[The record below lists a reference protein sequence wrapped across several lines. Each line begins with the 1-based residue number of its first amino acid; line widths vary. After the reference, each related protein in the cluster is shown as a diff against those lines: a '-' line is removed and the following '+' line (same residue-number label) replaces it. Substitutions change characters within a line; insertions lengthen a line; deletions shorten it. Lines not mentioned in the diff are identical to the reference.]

1 MKKAHIMGTL
11 FAAAA
16 AAVFFAGPVYA
27 KEKTMPEGFFVG
39 EADLGGMTKEEAM
52 DAVAAEVNRLENRK
66 VVLDIAGNEASVTAG
81 KLGLSWGNTDVVEK
95 AMDQVS
101 SGNLVRQYMVR
112 KDMEKSPVHIPL
124 ETVVDEGKVDTF
136 IRKQTEGLMEE
147 PQNASIVRVDGAF
160 QITPGVSGKVVDI
173 GATKLALDQAL
184 FETSGDEVRAV
195 AVIDERDPD
204 IMEEDLASIQD
215 VLGTFTTDFSSSGSS
230 RSGNLSNGASKING
244 HVLLPGETLSGY
256 ECMHPFT
263 TANGYYTAAAYEGGR
278 VVDSIGGGVCQI
290 ATTLYNAALRAELE
304 ITQRQNHSMI
314 VGYVKPSMDAAIAG
328 TVKDIKI
335 TNNYSTPIYVEGYTE
350 NRKLTFTIYGK
361 ETRPSNRTVEYVSE
375 TLSSFSAG
383 EPMEQVDPS
392 MAPGARRQVQSAHR
406 GVKSRLWKVVTVD
419 GVETERTL
427 LHTDTYN
434 ASKAIVLV
442 GPPAP
447 VPTPPV
453 PEIPQEIQAQ
463 PQETE
468 PVGTEEN
475 TVKGP
480 GASSGTSS
488 AGPAETQT
496 QTPPA
501 GTGDTSSS
509 GSAET
514 PDSSGAAETPAPSGN
529 AAAPAPDTS
538 AAPAEPPAPS
548 IPETPAASTPAP
560 PETPAPAAGS
570 GETPAPTE

>member
-1 MKKAHIMGTL
+1 MKKVNIWGTF

-16 AAVFFAGPVYA
+16 AAVFFAGPAYG
-27 KEKTMPEGFFVG
+27 KERTLPDGFFVG
-39 EADLGGMTKEEAM
+39 EVSLGGMTEEQARQ
-52 DAVAAEVNRLENRK
+52 AIAAEAGRLSGRRIT
-66 VVLDIAGNEASVTAG
+66 LDIAGNPSSVTAE
-81 KLGLSWGNTDVVEK
+81 KLGVSWSNEDVVEK
-95 AMDQVS
+95 AMDQIS

-112 KDMEKSPVHIPL
+112 KDTEKNPVRIPL
-124 ETVVDEGKVDTF
+124 ETRVDEGKVESF
-136 IRKQTEGLMEE
+136 VKSQTEGLMAE
-147 PQNASIVRVDGAF
+147 PQNASIIRVDGAF
-160 QITPGVSGKVVDI
+160 QITPGVSGKVVDVA
-173 GATKLALDQAL
+173 ATKMALDQAL
-184 FETSGDEVRAV
+184 LNQAGDEVIAAAV
-195 AVIDERDPD
+195 VAERQPD
-204 IMEEDLASIQD
+204 IVEEDLASIGD

-244 HVLLPGETLSGY
+244 HVLMPGETLSGY

-304 ITQRQNHSMI
+304 ITQRQNHSMV

-361 ETRPSNRTVEYVSE
+361 ETRPENRTVEYVSE
-375 TLSSFSAG
+375 TLSSISPGA
-383 EPMEQVDPS
+383 PAEQVDPS
-392 MAPGARRQVQSAHR
+392 MAPGSRRQVQSAHR

-447 VPTPPV
+447 VPAEPQPSEAIQPNPGEINIPGQTGEGSNPETSAPSENPAPSTAAPETSAPV
-453 PEIPQEIQAQ
+453 QA
-463 PQETE
+463 
-468 PVGTEEN
+468 
-475 TVKGP
+475 
-480 GASSGTSS
+480 
-488 AGPAETQT
+488 
-496 QTPPA
+496 PPA
-501 GTGDTSSS
+501 AAS
-509 GSAET
+509 ET
-514 PDSSGAAETPAPSGN
+514 PQTPAPQ
-529 AAAPAPDTS
+529 
-538 AAPAEPPAPS
+538 
-548 IPETPAASTPAP
+548 
-560 PETPAPAAGS
+560 ETPAPAQGS
-570 GETPAPTE
+570 APTENPAPTPAEPQGPGE

>member
-1 MKKAHIMGTL
+1 MKKVNIWGAF

-16 AAVFFAGPVYA
+16 AAVFFAGPAYG
-27 KEKTMPEGFFVG
+27 KERTLPDGFFVG
-39 EADLGGMTKEEAM
+39 EVSLGGMTEEQARQ
-52 DAVAAEVNRLENRK
+52 AIAAEAGRLSGRRIT
-66 VVLDIAGNEASVTAG
+66 LDIAGNPSSVTAE
-81 KLGLSWGNTDVVEK
+81 KLGVSWSNEDVVEK
-95 AMDQVS
+95 AMDQIS

-112 KDMEKSPVHIPL
+112 KDTEKNPVRIPL
-124 ETVVDEGKVDTF
+124 ETRVDEGKVESF
-136 IRKQTEGLMEE
+136 VKSQTEGLMAE
-147 PQNASIVRVDGAF
+147 PQNASIIRVDGAF
-160 QITPGVSGKVVDI
+160 QITPGVSGKVVDVA
-173 GATKLALDQAL
+173 ATKMALDQAL
-184 FETSGDEVRAV
+184 LNQAGDEVIAAAV
-195 AVIDERDPD
+195 VAERQPD
-204 IMEEDLASIQD
+204 IVEEDLASIGD

-244 HVLLPGETLSGY
+244 HVLMPGETLSGY

-304 ITQRQNHSMI
+304 ITQRQNHSMV

-361 ETRPSNRTVEYVSE
+361 ETRPENRTVEYVSE
-375 TLSSFSAG
+375 TLSSISPGA
-383 EPMEQVDPS
+383 PAEQVDPS
-392 MAPGARRQVQSAHR
+392 MAPGSRRQVQSAHR

-447 VPTPPV
+447 VPV
-453 PEIPQEIQAQ
+453 
-463 PQETE
+463 
-468 PVGTEEN
+468 
-475 TVKGP
+475 
-480 GASSGTSS
+480 
-488 AGPAETQT
+488 PAEPQPSEAIQPNPGEINIPGQT
-496 QTPPA
+496 GEGSNPETSAPSENPAPSTAAPETSAPVQAPPA
-501 GTGDTSSS
+501 AAS
-509 GSAET
+509 ET
-514 PDSSGAAETPAPSGN
+514 PQTPAPQ
-529 AAAPAPDTS
+529 
-538 AAPAEPPAPS
+538 
-548 IPETPAASTPAP
+548 
-560 PETPAPAAGS
+560 ETPAPAQGS
-570 GETPAPTE
+570 APTENPAPTPAEPQGPGE

>member
-1 MKKAHIMGTL
+1 MKKVHIMGTF

-27 KEKTMPEGFFVG
+27 RERTMPEGFFVG
-39 EADLGGMTKEEAM
+39 EASLGGMTEEEAI
-52 DAVAAEVNRLENRK
+52 DAVEAEVKRLENRK
-66 VVLDIAGNEASVTAG
+66 VILDIAGNEASVTAG
-81 KLGLSWGNTDVVEK
+81 GLGLSWGNTDVVKK
-95 AMDQVS
+95 AVDQVS
-101 SGNLVRQYMVR
+101 SGNLVRQYMIR

-124 ETVVDEGKVDTF
+124 ETVVDEGKVDAF
-136 IRKQTEGLMEE
+136 IKKQTEGLMEE

-184 FETSGDEVRAV
+184 LETSGDEVRAE

-244 HVLLPGETLSGY
+244 HVILPGETLSGY

-278 VVDSIGGGVCQI
+278 VVDSVGGGVCQI

-447 VPTPPV
+447 APAIPEVL
-453 PEIPQEIQAQ
+453 PEIPTQ

-468 PVGTEEN
+468 PSGTEEN

-480 GASSGTSS
+480 GVSPGTSS
-488 AGPAETQT
+488 VGPS
-496 QTPPA
+496 A
-501 GTGDTSSS
+501 GTGETPSS
-509 GSAET
+509 GSAEIPAPAET
-514 PDSSGAAETPAPSGN
+514 PSSGSAAPQTPAETPA
-529 AAAPAPDTS
+529 S
-538 AAPAEPPAPS
+538 AEA
-548 IPETPAASTPAP
+548 
-560 PETPAPAAGS
+560 PETPAPPVPAEAPAPASGS
-570 GETPAPTE
+570 GEPQTPAE

>member
-1 MKKAHIMGTL
+1 MKKVNIGGAF

-16 AAVFFAGPVYA
+16 AAVFFAGPVYG
-27 KEKTMPEGFFVG
+27 KEKTLPDGFFVG
-39 EADLGGMTKEEAM
+39 EVSLGGMTEEQARQ
-52 DAVAAEVNRLENRK
+52 AIAAEAERLSGRRIT
-66 VVLDIAGNEASVTAG
+66 LDIAGNASSVTAQ
-81 KLGLSWGNTDVVEK
+81 KLGVSWSNEDVVEK

-112 KDMEKSPVHIPL
+112 KDTEKNPVHIPL
-124 ETVVDEGKVDTF
+124 ETRVDEGKVESF
-136 IRKQTEGLMEE
+136 IKSQTEGLMEE
-147 PQNASIVRVDGAF
+147 PQNASIVRADGVF

-173 GATKLALDQAL
+173 AATKMALDQAL
-184 FETSGDEVRAV
+184 LNQPQDEVRAAAVV
-195 AVIDERDPD
+195 AEKQPD
-204 IMEEDLASIQD
+204 IMEQDLASIGD

-244 HVLLPGETLSGY
+244 HVLMPGETLSGY

-304 ITQRQNHSMI
+304 ITQRQNHSMV

-361 ETRPSNRTVEYVSE
+361 ETRPGNRTVEYVSE
-375 TLSSFSAG
+375 TLSSFSPGA
-383 EPMEQVDPS
+383 PAEQVDPS
-392 MAPGARRQVQSAHR
+392 MAPGSRRQVQSAHR

-442 GPPAP
+442 GPPVPAP
-447 VPTPPV
+447 VPAEPQPSEAVQPHPGQEGTPG
-453 PEIPQEIQAQ
+453 Q
-463 PQETE
+463 
-468 PVGTEEN
+468 
-475 TVKGP
+475 P
-480 GASSGTSS
+480 GAEGN
-488 AGPAETQT
+488 
-496 QTPPA
+496 PP
-501 GTGDTSSS
+501 
-509 GSAET
+509 
-514 PDSSGAAETPAPSGN
+514 AAETPAPGDGSSAAVPETAPPEAPAAPETPQPAGPAETSGPAQN
-529 AAAPAPDTS
+529 TAPAENPAPAP
-538 AAPAEPPAPS
+538 AENQAPAHVPQE
-548 IPETPAASTPAP
+548 PAA
-560 PETPAPAAGS
+560 
-570 GETPAPTE
+570 

>member
-1 MKKAHIMGTL
+1 MKKVNIWGTF

-16 AAVFFAGPVYA
+16 AAVFFAGPAYG
-27 KEKTMPEGFFVG
+27 KERTLPDGFFVG
-39 EADLGGMTKEEAM
+39 EVRLGGMTEEQARQ
-52 DAVAAEVNRLENRK
+52 AIAAEAGRLSGRRIT
-66 VVLDIAGNEASVTAG
+66 LDIAGNPSSVTAE
-81 KLGLSWGNTDVVEK
+81 KLGVSWSNEDVVEK
-95 AMDQVS
+95 AMDQIS

-112 KDMEKSPVHIPL
+112 KDTEKNPVRIPL
-124 ETVVDEGKVDTF
+124 ETRVDEGKVESF
-136 IRKQTEGLMEE
+136 VKSQTEGLMAE
-147 PQNASIVRVDGAF
+147 PQNASIIRVDGAF
-160 QITPGVSGKVVDI
+160 QITPGVSGKVVDVA
-173 GATKLALDQAL
+173 ATKMALDQAL
-184 FETSGDEVRAV
+184 LNQAGDEVIAAAV
-195 AVIDERDPD
+195 VAERQPD
-204 IMEEDLASIQD
+204 IVEEDLASIGD

-244 HVLLPGETLSGY
+244 HVLMPGETLSGY

-304 ITQRQNHSMI
+304 ITQRQNHSMV

-361 ETRPSNRTVEYVSE
+361 ETRPENRTVEYVSE
-375 TLSSFSAG
+375 TLSSISPGA
-383 EPMEQVDPS
+383 PAEQVDPS
-392 MAPGARRQVQSAHR
+392 MAPGSRRQVQSAHR

-447 VPTPPV
+447 VPV
-453 PEIPQEIQAQ
+453 
-463 PQETE
+463 
-468 PVGTEEN
+468 
-475 TVKGP
+475 
-480 GASSGTSS
+480 
-488 AGPAETQT
+488 PAEPQPSEAIQPNPGEINIPGQT
-496 QTPPA
+496 GEGSNPETSAPSENPAPSTAAPETSAPVQAPPA
-501 GTGDTSSS
+501 AAS
-509 GSAET
+509 ET
-514 PDSSGAAETPAPSGN
+514 PQTPAPQ
-529 AAAPAPDTS
+529 
-538 AAPAEPPAPS
+538 
-548 IPETPAASTPAP
+548 
-560 PETPAPAAGS
+560 ETPAPAQGS
-570 GETPAPTE
+570 APTENPAPTPAEPQGPGE